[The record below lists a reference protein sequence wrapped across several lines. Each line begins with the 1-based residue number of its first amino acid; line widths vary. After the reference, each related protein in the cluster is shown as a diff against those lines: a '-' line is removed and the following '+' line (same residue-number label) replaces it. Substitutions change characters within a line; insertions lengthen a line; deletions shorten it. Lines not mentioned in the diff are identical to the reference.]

1 MKLILAV
8 LRGKAEDSVTKA
20 LTSAGFRVT
29 AIASTGGFLKQG
41 MTTLIIGVEDLQLEN
56 ALSILRSSC
65 AGIEPGKKCA
75 KIFVMKVEDSFH
87 F

>member
-1 MKLILAV
+1 MKLILAI
-8 LRGKAEDSVTKA
+8 LRDKAEDPVTKA

-41 MTTLIIGVEDLQLEN
+41 MTTMIVGVEDAQLEN
-56 ALSILRSSC
+56 ALTILRGAC
-65 AGIEPGKKCA
+65 AGVEPGKKRA
-75 KIFVMKVEDSFH
+75 KIFVMKIEDSTH

>member
-8 LRGKAEDSVTKA
+8 LREKAEDSATRA

-41 MTTLIIGVEDLQLEN
+41 MTTLIAGVEDDQVET
-56 ALSILRSSC
+56 ALAVFRQSC

-75 KIFVMKVEDSFH
+75 KLFVMKIEDSFH

>member
-1 MKLILAV
+1 MKLILAI
-8 LRGKAEDSVTKA
+8 LRDKAEDNVTKA

-41 MTTLIIGVEDLQLEN
+41 RTTMIVGVEDNQVET
-56 ALSILRSSC
+56 ALAIIKSSC

-75 KIFVMKVEDSFH
+75 KLFVLTIEDSFH
-87 F
+87 Y